1 MTYSVSFV
9 NSQSSLSELS
19 RFFNTKKAALNWAAW
34 LRGHSFVAETSV
46 YRGELGGELIE
57 RLAE

>member
-34 LRGHSFVAETSV
+34 LRERSFVTETSV

-57 RLAE
+57 RKAA